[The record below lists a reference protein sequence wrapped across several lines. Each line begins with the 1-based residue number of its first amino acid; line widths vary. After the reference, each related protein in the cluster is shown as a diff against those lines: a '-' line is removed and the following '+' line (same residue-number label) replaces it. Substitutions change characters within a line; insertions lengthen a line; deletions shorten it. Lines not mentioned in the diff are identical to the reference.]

1 MRVRMCGGCV
11 MTSHNGGNYVDE
23 RGAHHIRYHGGDAET
38 ELFELE
44 LGHRA
49 AFDLFH
55 LDSVVFN
62 KELF

>member
-1 MRVRMCGGCV
+1 